1 VVGNF
6 GYEAST
12 KRKPK
17 KKTTENKNKN
27 KSQLHSSIAL
37 KARRKHNS
45 TTGPSPGE
53 TKLHRR
59 NSLC

>member
-1 VVGNF
+1 MKLLPRENQ
-6 GYEAST
+6 
-12 KRKPK
+12 KRKQQK
-17 KKTTENKNKN
+17 KIN